1 MDKRTL
7 VEKLKALAASPSCH
21 PDLKQAVNNYFV
33 ALAAEQVAA
42 KNLLAELEEDVVDID
57 TLVKNVGD
65 TEHMVKFFGVEGAK
79 LFAETL
85 TSSKHRA
92 RNIATARPA
101 QSGLKFS
108 TIATF
113 CCPEVWRSS

>member
-33 ALAAEQVAA
+33 ALAAEQIAA

-65 TEHMVKFFGVEGAK
+65 TEHMIKFFGVEGAK
-79 LFAETL
+79 LFAENAYKL
-85 TSSKHRA
+85 KA
-92 RNIATARPA
+92 
-101 QSGLKFS
+101 SGAKYCNCKAC
-108 TIATF
+108 TIAL
-113 CCPEVWRSS
+113 EVLDNRDVLLS

>member
-42 KNLLAELEEDVVDID
+42 KNLVAELEQDVVTVDGLLEFVHSPELLEYFKGNEALAKIFAD
-57 TLVKNVGD
+57 NAEALKTS
-65 TEHMVKFFGVEGAK
+65 GAK
-79 LFAETL
+79 YCNCFAC
-85 TSSKHRA
+85 
-92 RNIATARPA
+92 
-101 QSGLKFS
+101 QVGLEILDNRDVLLS
-108 TIATF
+108 
-113 CCPEVWRSS
+113 